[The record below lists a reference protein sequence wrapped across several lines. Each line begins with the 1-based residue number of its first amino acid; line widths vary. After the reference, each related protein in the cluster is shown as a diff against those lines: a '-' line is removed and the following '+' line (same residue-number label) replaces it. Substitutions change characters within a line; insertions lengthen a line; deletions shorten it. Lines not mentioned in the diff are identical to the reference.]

1 MDNVYYDSFI
11 VVSTKD
17 VVKNSDVV
25 LAPIT
30 ALEFRMLFC
39 FSVRNEFHHFARS
52 VCNEFICPNRLM
64 FDMFQFLQLLLRM
77 L

>member
-1 MDNVYYDSFI
+1 ML
-11 VVSTKD
+11 VVVTKD

-30 ALEFRMLFC
+30 ALEFRMLVS
-39 FSVRNEFHHFARS
+39 FSVHNKFHHFARS
-52 VCNEFICPNRLM
+52 VCNDFICSKRLVLL
-64 FDMFQFLQLLLRM
+64 MFQFLQSLLRM